1 MQFVVRLAEGLGD
14 RCAREMSDDMRD
26 AQSQAAPMKLRVIAR
41 CLGAPAQTCRY
52 RSGDHQ
58 GYEHCCDGHRDWDC
72 VGRQQDCDQRQQCA
86 DSERRSR

>member
-1 MQFVVRLAEGLGD
+1 
-14 RCAREMSDDMRD
+14 
-26 AQSQAAPMKLRVIAR
+26 VIAR

-58 GYEHCCDGHRDWDC
+58 GYEHCCDGHRNSDC